1 MKIFFHDGSLL
12 LFVNVVY
19 ISSFAPLFD
28 KKLLS
33 IQGVSPHAYKSRSYD
48 KAGSCFLKGKI
59 LPELV
64 LKLKYYNVYEPGAVV
79 SLVGGRSL
87 IH

>member
-1 MKIFFHDGSLL
+1 MIHSCCLES
-12 LFVNVVY
+12 VVF
-19 ISSFAPLFD
+19 ISSFASRYD
-28 KKLLS
+28 
-33 IQGVSPHAYKSRSYD
+33 YKFCSRSYD